1 MKFEP
6 CRCKHTG
13 KIFCLV
19 TLEDDET
26 KENIKKRDSKIREEC
41 LNLCQTEDEAI
52 GVANSPIE
60 VIEEACG
67 FYIAIFL
74 DL

>member
-1 MKFEP
+1 MKFKP
-6 CRCKHTG
+6 QKCKKTG

-19 TLEDDET
+19 RLDPGET
-26 KENIKKRDSKIREEC
+26 KEDIKKRDSKIREEC
-41 LNLCQTEDEAI
+41 LNLCQSEDEAI

-60 VIEEACG
+60 VIGEACG

-74 DL
+74 EL